1 MSRITLAGDLPRVM
15 SREQQLIAGIPLFA
29 ALAPE
34 EQRLLV
40 SLVRFRRHRARQVI
54 VWEGETDGGLYAVVS
69 GFLKA
74 VSSESDGKNVV
85 LSIMGKGEV
94 FGELSVLDGKPRS
107 ASVVALE
114 DCEVA
119 IVDRAPLLELL
130 ESCPSLTISLLGV
143 LAQRV
148 RTLTNRCEHLSS
160 MDVGG
165 RLAKTLLS
173 LAKMHGEPSGGTV
186 RIRVRLSQQDL
197 GSMVG
202 ATRESINKLLR
213 SWSENGVLTRE
224 AGRVVIRDV
233 HALNS
238 LMLDRAPT

>member
-1 MSRITLAGDLPRVM
+1 M
-15 SREQQLIAGIPLFA
+15 SREQLLIAGIPLFGS
-29 ALAPE
+29 LAPE

-40 SLVRFRRHRARQVI
+40 SLVRFRRYRARQVV
-54 VWEGETDGGLYAVVS
+54 VWEGEADGGLFAVVS

-74 VSSESDGKNVV
+74 VSSEADGKDVV

-114 DCEVA
+114 ESEVA
-119 IVDRAPLLELL
+119 VIDRAPLLKLL
-130 ESCPSLTISLLGV
+130 ESCPQLAISMLGV

-148 RTLTNRCEHLSS
+148 RTLTTRCEHLSS

-173 LAKMHGEPSGGTV
+173 LAKMHGESSGAAV

-202 ATRESINKLLR
+202 ATRESINKLMR
-213 SWSENGVLTRE
+213 SWSEHGVLARE
-224 AGRVVIRDV
+224 GGRVVIRDV
-233 HALNS
+233 RALNS
-238 LMLDRAPT
+238 MLLERAPA